1 MACGCNVWCIVSTVL
16 LLFLNLKPLICGE
29 SQVPCYFIFGDSLV
43 DNGNNNDLLTQARAN
58 FPPYGIDFPDGP
70 TGRFTNCRNMADILA
85 ELLGFDDYIPPFA
98 TARGQDILKGVNY
111 GSESVGIRDETG
123 QQLGARISLN
133 AQLSNHKITIRH
145 IATLLGSKALA
156 KEYLSSCLYTV
167 GMGNNDY
174 LNIYFMPQF
183 YPTSSLYT
191 PKQYAKVLVK
201 QYSQQL
207 KTLYKYGARKI
218 AVFGAGRLGCIPEAL
233 TTYGTNESSCVEM
246 MNSAAQLFNDKLEL
260 LVDDL
265 KNKLTDVEFSYIYAS
280 GSSSQVS
287 PSNDFTVA
295 DGPCCN
301 VSTTMGKGQCIPQQ
315 VPCSNRDEYIY
326 FDGYHPTEAANIL
339 IATIAYNAMSG
350 LLPCG
355 TSCSSSHG
363 EKSDLHSISLSTT
376 RAKFVAQ

>member
-1 MACGCNVWCIVSTVL
+1 MASGCNVWCIVSTVL
-16 LLFLNLKPLICGE
+16 LLFLNLKPLVCGE
-29 SQVPCYFIFGDSLV
+29 PQVPCYFIFGDSLV

-58 FPPYGIDFPDGP
+58 FLPMELIFPMVQPGDSPTAGIWPTFWVCFLSTPFLPPNFIYGKVIP
-70 TGRFTNCRNMADILA
+70 

-111 GSESVGIRDETG
+111 GSGSAGIRDETG

-174 LNIYFMPQF
+174 LNNYFMPQF

-191 PKQYAKVLVK
+191 PEQYAKVLVK

-218 AVFGAGRLGCIPEAL
+218 AVFG
-233 TTYGTNESSCVEM
+233 
-246 MNSAAQLFNDKLEL
+246 
-260 LVDDL
+260 LV
-265 KNKLTDVEFSYIYAS
+265 NW
-280 GSSSQVS
+280 
-287 PSNDFTVA
+287 VA
-295 DGPCCN
+295 FQKP
-301 VSTTMGKGQCIPQQ
+301 
-315 VPCSNRDEYIY
+315 
-326 FDGYHPTEAANIL
+326 
-339 IATIAYNAMSG
+339 
-350 LLPCG
+350 
-355 TSCSSSHG
+355 
-363 EKSDLHSISLSTT
+363 
-376 RAKFVAQ
+376 